1 MSSLSMRRRLFGFML
16 PPALS
21 AISPLVVLPLVS
33 RTAGPGGWA
42 SAIAGEAVGTFIA
55 IVVGYGWA
63 AIGPALVSVAL
74 DDAHR
79 ARLYRE
85 SIAVRLLIATVAIP
99 ALAIICWFIASPGA
113 EWLTVLMGT
122 QGAVIAL
129 SFTWYCAGVGDPRTI
144 IFYDALPRLIVTIAA
159 SVVIAAT
166 GFVEVYPIA
175 GILVTLVGTAVF
187 TWRLLRKEPGS
198 WPSLREIPSLLR
210 SGFPVALN
218 DATQSAYSS
227 VPAPLVNVTA
237 APEAAAGFASADK
250 MFKLG
255 SILPFTLASA
265 LQSWVGEVSGRERA
279 RRVRIAL
286 AAHGGF
292 GLVGG
297 VALAVLGHWASL
309 ILFGEAAAAGYAILA
324 TMGLVFAFL
333 SLRTSMMRHVL
344 FPAGQTR
351 VVVRASLIAS
361 AVGIPVMIALAI
373 TIGPIGAAIGYAV
386 TEGLST
392 LLLWA
397 PCAAA
402 VRAWHEPPPV
412 GK

>member
-227 VPAPLVNVTA
+227 VP
-237 APEAAAGFASADK
+237 
-250 MFKLG
+250 
-255 SILPFTLASA
+255 
-265 LQSWVGEVSGRERA
+265 SGR
-279 RRVRIAL
+279 
-286 AAHGGF
+286 
-292 GLVGG
+292 
-297 VALAVLGHWASL
+297 
-309 ILFGEAAAAGYAILA
+309 
-324 TMGLVFAFL
+324 
-333 SLRTSMMRHVL
+333 
-344 FPAGQTR
+344 
-351 VVVRASLIAS
+351 
-361 AVGIPVMIALAI
+361 
-373 TIGPIGAAIGYAV
+373 
-386 TEGLST
+386 
-392 LLLWA
+392 
-397 PCAAA
+397 
-402 VRAWHEPPPV
+402 
-412 GK
+412 